1 MEIMKIRP
9 IWTPFRFVQMHEQSS
24 APTPLVLLASE
35 MRVSEFAMSSL
46 AHNSLARVGFSGH
59 LEMQSISGVPKIFDF
74 RACRKTKLLFA
85 NTLKEYTLN
94 LHPEFCFSCIKDICE
109 LTGKS
114 RKEIEEML
122 KKNDIFELKLTEK

>member
-24 APTPLVLLASE
+24 APTPLVLLA
-35 MRVSEFAMSSL
+35 L
-46 AHNSLARVGFSGH
+46 WARVGFSG
-59 LEMQSISGVPKIFDF
+59 
-74 RACRKTKLLFA
+74 CRKTKLLFA

-114 RKEIEEML
+114 RKEVEVLEQTLGQSPVSTAWISAPPAVEML
-122 KKNDIFELKLTEK
+122 EKDDIFELKLTEK